1 MKQVNLYEAKTRLS
15 ALVEEAKAG
24 EEIVIAKNGK
34 PTARLV
40 AMEPGPNKTKSAP
53 RRFGFWAEYGYEV
66 PDNIVELLQTEPED
80 IELWE
85 NGPVFP
91 DDRSE

>member
-1 MKQVNLYEAKTRLS
+1 MKQVNLYEAKTQLS
-15 ALVEEAKAG
+15 SLVEEAKAG

-40 AMEPGPNKTKSAP
+40 ALEPPVEPAAP

-66 PDNIVELLQTEPED
+66 PDNIVELLQTDPED

-91 DDRSE
+91 DDQSE

>member
-1 MKQVNLYEAKTRLS
+1 MKQVNLYEAKTQLS

-24 EEIVIAKNGK
+24 AEIVIAKNGK
-34 PTARLV
+34 PAAKLV
-40 AMEPGPNKTKSAP
+40 PFEPPAEPTAP
-53 RRFGFWAEYGYEV
+53 RRFGFWAKYGWKA
-66 PDNIVELLQTEPED
+66 PDNLVELLQTDPEE

-91 DDRSE
+91 EDDPE

>member
-15 ALVEEAKAG
+15 ALVEEAGAG

-34 PTARLV
+34 PVARLV
-40 AMEPGPNKTKSAP
+40 ALPPTPPQGKLK
-53 RRFGFWAEYGYEV
+53 RFGFWAQYDWHV
-66 PDNIVELLQTEPED
+66 PDPFPETD
-80 IELWE
+80 QEEIDLWE

-91 DDRSE
+91 TDPGESK